1 MKSILNK
8 TYLSRL
14 FKQPTRGSWLTEAL
28 LLAVILMAV
37 ATLYALRITQLEM
50 HTLAKPQQNHD
61 LWYVTNTALELHN
74 LGRVARKADAT
85 ETLQDARDE
94 LEVRLDVLASLL
106 KPAEFAPKVSKT
118 ILHTL
123 PQAQQT
129 LNALSERIE
138 AWSYRLANSA
148 DPAQVIQE
156 IVNQADALSENLR
169 HVVLAVHIASTNAQ
183 DQARI
188 KHYEHFVL
196 LAWILL
202 ALLIGITLL
211 VIKLIRDRQIMKRLS
226 SHLEALNKR
235 LEMRVNRRTRQLA
248 ESKALLMF
256 ILDASPSEAALVNA
270 ETGDVLFINKTLL
283 DKLELSS
290 PPEQLFLRSLL
301 VDTVQ
306 GEAFLDELDQYGR
319 VDNWEAQVMPH
330 KPYWS
335 SLSAKLVEIEG
346 KLAHLLWGFDVSE
359 HRSLLNLL
367 ETQAN
372 TDSLTKLYNRRAF
385 YKLGEQVLDGCKRYE
400 HPCSVLMIDI
410 DHFKQINDTHGH
422 AVGDEAICSLSQTLR
437 DTLREADIIGRMGGE
452 EFAVLLPHTDQQQAL
467 ESAER
472 LRQAVAATPINS
484 TTGTL
489 QMTISIGAAVF
500 NPQHSTTLEQM
511 LITADKALYQ
521 AKTTGRNRV
530 EI

>member
-8 TYLSRL
+8 SYLNRL
-14 FKQPTRGSWLTEAL
+14 FKRPARDSWLTEVL
-28 LLAVILMAV
+28 LLTVILMAA
-37 ATLYALRITQLEM
+37 ATLFALRITQLEM
-50 HTLAKPQQNHD
+50 HALAKPQQNHD

-74 LGRVARKADAT
+74 LGRVARQASTAQT
-85 ETLQDARDE
+85 PQDARDE

-129 LNALSERIE
+129 LNTLSERIE
-138 AWSYRLANSA
+138 SWSYRLANSA

-156 IVNQADALSENLR
+156 VVQYNDELAEGLR

-188 KHYEHFVL
+188 SHYEQFAL
-196 LAWILL
+196 LGWILVT
-202 ALLIGITLL
+202 LLVGITAL
-211 VIKLIRDRQIMKRLS
+211 VIKLIWDRQIMKRLS
-226 SHLEALNKR
+226 SHLESLNKR

-270 ETGDVLFINKTLL
+270 ESGDVLFINKTLL
-283 DKLELSS
+283 DKLELSA
-290 PPEQLFLRSLL
+290 PPPQLFLKNLL
-301 VDTVQ
+301 VDTEQ
-306 GEAFLDELDQYGR
+306 GEAFLEELDQYGR
-319 VDNWEAQVMPH
+319 VDNWEAQIMPH

-346 KLAHLLWGFDVSE
+346 KLAHLLWGFDISE
-359 HRSLLNLL
+359 HRTLLNLL

-472 LRQAVAATPINS
+472 LRQAVASTAITSATGN
-484 TTGTL
+484 L

-500 NPQHSTTLEQM
+500 NAQQNATLEQM

-521 AKTTGRNRV
+521 AKMAGRNRV